1 MEENNS
7 GVDIKATIKK
17 IRDEDDSQKMN
28 IGLLLMVRQQAYEI
42 AQRPLFEYGLQG
54 QQYKNK
60 YIMLGMLCDDL
71 LTLHRNDIKE
81 GSSLWNEAMN
91 KEFYVNIVP
100 LGFRVE
106 VPEETR
112 YSR

>member
-7 GVDIKATIKK
+7 GIDIKATIKK

-42 AQRPLFEYGLQG
+42 AQRPLFEYGLWS

-81 GSSLWNEAMN
+81 GSTLWNEAMN